1 MSSVDEFQ
9 TQPYQYNCDTMF
21 NLCGNTESQK
31 FWNISN
37 VCWMNF
43 LQDSWYS
50 NVLYLGNEDEVPIL
64 TMT

>member
-1 MSSVDEFQ
+1 
-9 TQPYQYNCDTMF
+9 
-21 NLCGNTESQK
+21 
-31 FWNISN
+31 
-37 VCWMNF
+37 